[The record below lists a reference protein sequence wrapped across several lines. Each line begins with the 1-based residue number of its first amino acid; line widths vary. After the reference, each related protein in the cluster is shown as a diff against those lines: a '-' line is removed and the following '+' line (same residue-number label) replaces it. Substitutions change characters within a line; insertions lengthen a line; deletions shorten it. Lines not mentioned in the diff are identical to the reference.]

1 MENDRLSALLAK
13 KMAGEATPEEQREL
27 HDYLQSHAGD
37 EYFAEMLHMFWA
49 AGAEYKAPYNPGS
62 EAHFQY
68 ILQKAAEPETTET
81 APAVGYR
88 RRIFRISLAAAAMLM
103 LTLLA
108 WQFISG
114 FSEHTNIANASNEV
128 VIQHG
133 AKSKV
138 LLPDGTQVWLNSGS
152 KLIYPGV
159 FNDTLREVTLEGEG
173 YFMVTKN
180 PAQPFVVHTS
190 EIDIHVIGTVF
201 NVKSYAEDEVVETTL
216 LQGSIAVEKRNTDD
230 AARIMLRPHEKLVI
244 RKKDTSLPDPAA
256 KTGTDKN
263 SKIENSQTS
272 APLLSVMQLP
282 QHVPDSTRTET
293 SWVYGRLVFEGDHF
307 YELALKMERWY
318 NKKIKIRDGR
328 VSQYR
333 FTGMFENET
342 LEEALRALQLTASF
356 RFRIDGNDVII
367 EKP

>member
-1 MENDRLSALLAK
+1 MEKDRISALLAK

-27 HDYLQSHAGD
+27 QDYLQSHAGD
-37 EYFAEMLHMFWA
+37 QYFAEMLHLFWA
-49 AGAEYKAPYNPGS
+49 AGAGHTSQHNPGS

-68 ILQKAAEPETTET
+68 ILQKAAEPETPES
-81 APAVGYR
+81 APVAWYR
-88 RRIFRISLAAAAMLM
+88 RRVFRISFAAAAMLV

-108 WQFISG
+108 WQFIPGNSR
-114 FSEHTNIANASNEV
+114 HPNILNASNEV

-216 LQGSIAVEKRNTDD
+216 LQGSIAVEKRNTAD

-244 RKKDTSLPDPAA
+244 RKKDMSLPAPAA
-256 KTGTDKN
+256 QTGTDNN
-263 SKIENSQTS
+263 SKIENNQAS
-272 APLLSVMQLP
+272 APLLSVTQLP
-282 QHVPDSTRTET
+282 QNVPDSTRTET

-318 NKKIKIRDGR
+318 NKKIKIQDAR

-342 LEEALRALQLTASF
+342 LEEALHALQLTASF
-356 RFRIDGNDVII
+356 RFRIDGNNVFI